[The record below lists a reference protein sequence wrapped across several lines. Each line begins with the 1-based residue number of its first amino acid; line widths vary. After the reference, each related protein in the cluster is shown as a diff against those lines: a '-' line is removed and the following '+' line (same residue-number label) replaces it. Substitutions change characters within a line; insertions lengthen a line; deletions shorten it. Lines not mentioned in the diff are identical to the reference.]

1 MLLLT
6 VVKPLNKRISG
17 LNMIFISIVVPVYS
31 GEAYLR
37 QLCERVACVRSKL
50 TDTGAPFQ
58 VSELI
63 FVEDG
68 AKDASGTIIDDL
80 GSEFDWVK
88 PLHLSRNY
96 GQHAATVAGI
106 MKSSG
111 DWVVTMDEDLQH
123 PPEEVEGLLE
133 KAVTLGSDIVY
144 ANPEEAV
151 HQSFFRDWTSKTF
164 KSVMVRLS
172 GNRNI
177 AVFNSFR
184 LIRGSIAREASQAC
198 GHSTYFDMAL
208 SWFTQRVSNVTM
220 LLKDDRYIVT
230 GKSGYNLKS
239 LFSHARRLL
248 FSTQVKALRIG
259 SAIGGLAVCLAFLFS
274 FVVVVAKLI
283 DPSIIPVTGWASLMI
298 TIMFFGGVSI
308 FLTGLV
314 IEYISILIMDT
325 HGKPLYNF
333 VDRSSDKI
341 LAGYFRRNSAP
352 QK

>member
-1 MLLLT
+1 M
-6 VVKPLNKRISG
+6 ISV
-17 LNMIFISIVVPVYS
+17 SIIVPVYS

-37 QLCERVACVRSKL
+37 QLCQRVDRVRSRL
-50 TDTGAPFQ
+50 IDDGAPFQ
-58 VSELI
+58 ICELI

-68 AKDASGTIIDDL
+68 AKDASGAVIDDL
-80 GSEFDWVK
+80 GSKFDWVK
-88 PLHLSRNY
+88 PFHLSRNF

-123 PPEEVEGLLE
+123 PPEEIEGLLA
-133 KAVTLGSDIVY
+133 KVVRLGGDVVY

-151 HQSFFRDWTSKTF
+151 HQSFMRDWTSKTF
-164 KSVMVRLS
+164 KFVMVRLS

-177 AVFNSFR
+177 TVFNSFR

-220 LLKDDRYIVT
+220 LLKDERFIET
-230 GKSGYNLKS
+230 GKSGYSLKS

-274 FVVVVAKLI
+274 LVVVVAKLLA
-283 DPSIIPVTGWASLMI
+283 PSVIPVTGWASLMI
-298 TIMFFGGVSI
+298 TTMFFGGVSI

-333 VDRSSDKI
+333 VDRTSDKV
-341 LAGYFRRNSAP
+341 LADYFRGRLAP
-352 QK
+352 GKEEEASDHSSK

>member
-1 MLLLT
+1 MGLAM
-6 VVKPLNKRISG
+6 ISV
-17 LNMIFISIVVPVYS
+17 SIVVPVYS
-31 GEAYLR
+31 GERYLR
-37 QLCERVACVRSKL
+37 QLCQRISDVRSKL
-50 TDTGAPFQ
+50 IEVSAPFQ

-63 FVEDG
+63 FVDDG
-68 AKDASGTIIDDL
+68 ARDASGAIIEDL
-80 GSEFDWVK
+80 GVEHDWVK
-88 PLHLSRNY
+88 PFHLSRNY

-123 PPEEVEGLLE
+123 PPEEIEGLLA
-133 KAVTLGSDIVY
+133 KAVKSGADVVY

-151 HQSFFRDWTSKTF
+151 HQSFMRDWTSRTF
-164 KSVMVRLS
+164 KSLMVRLS

-177 AVFNSFR
+177 TVFNSFR

-208 SWFTQRVSNVTM
+208 SWFTQRVTNVTM
-220 LLKDDRYIVT
+220 RLKDERYIET

-259 SAIGGLAVCLAFLFS
+259 SAIGGLAVCLAFIFS
-274 FVVVVAKLI
+274 LVLIVAKLI
-283 DPSIIPVTGWASLMI
+283 DPSIIPVTGWSSLMI
-298 TIMFFGGVSI
+298 TIMFFSGVSI
-308 FLTGLV
+308 FMTGLV

-333 VDRSSDKI
+333 IDRSSDRV
-341 LAGYFRRNSAP
+341 LANYFRHVCPRE
-352 QK
+352 